1 MKISKRYLRD
11 IIKEIISEKSREE
24 RQQEKKINAAA
35 DSDEDLK
42 SALIAMEDRLRA
54 FEEELEAIKKE
65 RDNAMTSF
73 GRALGQQ

>member
-1 MKISKRYLRD
+1 VKISKRYLRD